1 MRVVGTQNA
10 HNLISISTDGKLC
23 SWSLDMLSQP
33 QVDII
38 FLPKTPVF
46 CANLIYGTLFI
57 CLFIEG
63 PLSGITLFFHKM
75 LVLKSLH
82 SV

>member
-38 FLPKTPVF
+38 F
-46 CANLIYGTLFI
+46 
-57 CLFIEG
+57 
-63 PLSGITLFFHKM
+63 
-75 LVLKSLH
+75 
-82 SV
+82 